1 MMGQT
6 LRDIRA
12 KIESLATA
20 DGDYCVVCGRTG
32 ERPVP
37 SDGLEFGDRQ
47 SATEAA
53 RLTEQYRAALR
64 RYDPR
69 LPCYDPIVCETPVR
83 TGIHSQYLLDVNSDH
98 LPDETITESSVIE
111 FCHQTAAAVFETLT
125 EEGYSSAEVG
135 VMDAYLRRA
144 ETVADRDRLC
154 LVLLESIAIELDR
167 QLTPAQQSDLL
178 SAAAERL
185 PAYSTHSDDDL
196 LSGALSYL
204 ETASLLDTYT
214 THPRSIDLDADE
226 RQCSRSFSVRA
237 YAFEAVSEQFPTL
250 PLALALLRCD
260 PTQSFAITSATPQDP
275 ETWCVEV
282 AYGPEIDP
290 RGLSS
295 VSVTAP

>member
-1 MMGQT
+1 MVGQT
-6 LRDIRA
+6 LRDIRED
-12 KIESLATA
+12 IEALATTG
-20 DGDYCVVCGRTG
+20 GDYCVVCARTG

-37 SDGLEFGDRQ
+37 IDGLEFEDRQ
-47 SATEAA
+47 RAA
-53 RLTEQYRAALR
+53 RAATLTEQYRAALR

-69 LPCYDPIVCETPVR
+69 LPCYDPIVCETPVHTSVSR
-83 TGIHSQYLLDVNSDH
+83 HLLDVHGENQPRESV
-98 LPDETITESSVIE
+98 TEPSVIE

-125 EEGYSSAEVG
+125 EEGYSSAEVS

-144 ETVADRDRLC
+144 ETVVDRDRLC
-154 LVLLESIAIELDR
+154 LVLLESVAVELDR
-167 QLTPAQQSDLL
+167 QLTPAQQSDVLA
-178 SAAAERL
+178 AAAERL
-185 PAYSTHSDDDL
+185 PATHAEIDP
-196 LSGALSYL
+196 LSGALSHL

-214 THPRSIDLDADE
+214 TQPRSIDLDGDE
-226 RQCSRSFSVRA
+226 TQYSRSFLMRA
-237 YAFEAVSEQFPTL
+237 YAFESVSERFPTL

-275 ETWCVEV
+275 ETWRVEV